1 MQLILNVV
9 RGIEPWTVL
18 RKFGVHRNRN
28 YCNGNQWHFEPYH
41 GDPISPTID
50 DLIMGFKNHLNDMA
64 ALQEWASFMRVDSEF
79 TDFEAIHNDPRE
91 EEIIDCLWQA
101 SFREFDVPPLKQFFE
116 KCREEK
122 DLEEAQ
128 A

>member
-18 RKFGVHRNRN
+18 RKFGVYRN
-28 YCNGNQWHFEPYH
+28 GDEWHSPAYH
-41 GDPISPTID
+41 GDSIFPTVD
-50 DLIMGFKNHLNDMA
+50 DVIMGFKNHSKDMV
-64 ALQEWASFMRVDSEF
+64 ALQEWATYLLGVDNF
-79 TDFEAIHNDPRE
+79 TDFEAIQNDPRGE
-91 EEIIDCLWQA
+91 EVIDYLWQA
-101 SFREFDVPPLKQFFE
+101 SFREFDVPPLKQFLE

>member
-1 MQLILNVV
+1 MQLILDVV

-18 RKFGVHRNRN
+18 SKLGLYGTKN
-28 YCNGNQWHFEPYH
+28 CSNGTQWYFPAYKGELAF
-41 GDPISPTID
+41 ITVD
-50 DLIMGFKNHLNDMA
+50 DLIMGFKNHSKDMV
-64 ALQEWASFMRVDSEF
+64 ALQEWAIFMYVADDF
-79 TDFEAIHNDPRE
+79 IDFEALENDPRGD
-91 EEIIDCLWQA
+91 EIKDYIWQA
-101 SFREFDVPPLKQFFE
+101 SFREFDVPPLKQFLE